1 MNINKKFINVINAV
15 TSKMPLATGWIILGV
30 LALIVLYIIFVFN
43 SLIMLRNRVNN
54 AWSQID
60 VQLKRRYDLIP
71 NLINSVKGYMKHER
85 GVLTEIT
92 KMRSKLVSGSMS
104 QKSKASDAVSNA
116 LKTIFAVSENYP
128 KLQASENF
136 KMLQEELAGTESKIA
151 FARQFY
157 NDNVMAL
164 NNKIQ
169 QFPSSVIANILK
181 FKERE
186 FFKSAESEKK
196 PVKVEF

>member
-1 MNINKKFINVINAV
+1 
-15 TSKMPLATGWIILGV
+15 MPNTILWIIVGI
-30 LALIVLYIIFVFN
+30 ATLIVLYIVITFN
-43 SLIMLRNRVNN
+43 SLISLRNRVDN

-71 NLINSVKGYMKHER
+71 NLVSAVKGYMKHER
-85 GVLTEIT
+85 GTLTEIT
-92 KMRSKLVSGSMS
+92 KMRSQLVSGSMS
-104 QKSKASDAVSNA
+104 EKSKASDSISKA
-116 LKTIFAVSENYP
+116 LKTIFAVSEDYP

-136 KMLQEELAGTESKIA
+136 KMLQEELSGTESKIA
-151 FARQFY
+151 FSRQFY
-157 NDNVMAL
+157 NDNILSL

-169 QFPSSVIANILK
+169 QFPSNVIANWLH

-186 FFKSAESEKK
+186 FFKSEGSERK

>member
-1 MNINKKFINVINAV
+1 MANVVLWVVVGI
-15 TSKMPLATGWIILGV
+15 
-30 LALIVLYIIFVFN
+30 LALMVLYAVFTFN

-71 NLINSVKGYMKHER
+71 NLVNSVKGYMKHEK
-85 GVLTEIT
+85 GVLTEVT
-92 KMRSKLVSGSMS
+92 KMRTKLVSGSMS
-104 QKSKASDAVSNA
+104 DKSKASDMVSNA
-116 LKTIFAVSENYP
+116 LKTIFAVAENYP

-164 NNKIQ
+164 NNKVQ
-169 QFPSSVIANILK
+169 QFPSSMIANMLN

-186 FFKSAESEKK
+186 FFKSAETEKK

>member
-1 MNINKKFINVINAV
+1 MVALIAWVII
-15 TSKMPLATGWIILGV
+15 GI
-30 LALIVLYIIFVFN
+30 LALIVLYVVITFN
-43 SLIMLRNRVNN
+43 SLIMLKNRVNN

-71 NLINSVKGYMKHER
+71 NLVNSVKGYMKHER
-85 GVLTEIT
+85 GVLTEVT
-92 KMRSKLVSGSMS
+92 KMRSSLISGSMS
-104 QKSKASDAVSNA
+104 QKAKASDAITNA
-116 LKTIFAVSENYP
+116 LKTIFAVSERYP

-157 NDNVMAL
+157 NDNVMSL

-169 QFPSSVIANILK
+169 QFPSNIIANMLN

-186 FFKSAESEKK
+186 FFKSAEEEKK
-196 PVKVEF
+196 AVKVEF

>member
-1 MNINKKFINVINAV
+1 MVN
-15 TSKMPLATGWIILGV
+15 IILW
-30 LALIVLYIIFVFN
+30 IVVGIIAFIVIYIILTFN

-71 NLINSVKGYMKHER
+71 NLINTVKGYMKHER
-85 GVLTEIT
+85 GVLTEVT
-92 KMRSKLVSGSMS
+92 KMRSKLISGSMS
-104 QKSKASDAVSNA
+104 EKAKASDAITNA
-116 LKTIFAVSENYP
+116 LKTIFAVAENYP

-151 FARQFY
+151 FSRQFF

-169 QFPSSVIANILK
+169 QFPSKIIANMMNL
-181 FKERE
+181 KERE
-186 FFKSAESEKK
+186 FFKVVESEKK

>member
-1 MNINKKFINVINAV
+1 MVNFVVLIF
-15 TSKMPLATGWIILGV
+15 GGILLV
-30 LALIVLYIIFVFN
+30 IVLYIVLTFN
-43 SLIMLRNRVNN
+43 SLISLRNRVDN

-71 NLINSVKGYMKHER
+71 NLINTVKGYMKHER
-85 GVLTEIT
+85 GVLTEVT
-92 KMRSKLVSGSMS
+92 KMRASLISGDMS
-104 QKSKASDAVSNA
+104 QKAKASDAITNA

-128 KLQASENF
+128 KLQSSENF
-136 KMLQEELAGTESKIA
+136 KMLQEELSGTESKIA

-157 NDNVMAL
+157 NDNVMIL

-169 QFPSSVIANILK
+169 QFPSRIIAIFLS

-186 FFKSAESEKK
+186 FFKTEESEKK
-196 PVKVEF
+196 NVKVEF

>member
-1 MNINKKFINVINAV
+1 MMVNVI
-15 TSKMPLATGWIILGV
+15 MWIIIGI
-30 LALIVLYIIFVFN
+30 IVLIFLYIVFTFN

-71 NLINSVKGYMKHER
+71 NLINSVKGYMKHEK
-85 GVLTEIT
+85 GVLTEVT
-92 KMRSKLVSGSMS
+92 KMSSQLMSGSMS
-104 QKSKASDAVSNA
+104 QKAKASDAITNA
-116 LKTIFAVSENYP
+116 LKTLFAVAENYP

-151 FARQFY
+151 YARQFY
-157 NDNVMAL
+157 NDNVMIL

-169 QFPSSVIANILK
+169 QFPSNVIAGMLK
-181 FKERE
+181 FSEKE
-186 FFKSAESEKK
+186 FFKSSEEEKK

>member
-1 MNINKKFINVINAV
+1 MK
-15 TSKMPLATGWIILGV
+15 SILSI
-30 LALIVLYIIFVFN
+30 A
-43 SLIMLRNRVNN
+43 
-54 AWSQID
+54 
-60 VQLKRRYDLIP
+60 
-71 NLINSVKGYMKHER
+71 
-85 GVLTEIT
+85 
-92 KMRSKLVSGSMS
+92 
-104 QKSKASDAVSNA
+104 
-116 LKTIFAVSENYP
+116 ENYP
-128 KLQASENF
+128 KLQANENF

-169 QFPSSVIANILK
+169 QFQSSTIANILK

>member
-1 MNINKKFINVINAV
+1 MAVIAWVIGGIVALFVLFII
-15 TSKMPLATGWIILGV
+15 AT
-30 LALIVLYIIFVFN
+30 FN
-43 SLIMLRNRVNN
+43 SLISLRNRVDN

-71 NLINSVKGYMKHER
+71 NLVNTVKGYMKHE
-85 GVLTEIT
+85 GGTLTEIT

-104 QKSKASDAVSNA
+104 EKSKASDAISQA
-116 LKTIFAVSENYP
+116 LKTIFAVSEDYP

-186 FFKSAESEKK
+186 FFKSAEEEKK
-196 PVKVEF
+196 SVKVEF

>member
-1 MNINKKFINVINAV
+1 MSNV
-15 TSKMPLATGWIILGV
+15 V
-30 LALIVLYIIFVFN
+30 LWVVAGIFALIVLYAVFTFN

-54 AWSQID
+54 SWSQID

-71 NLINSVKGYMKHER
+71 NLVNSVKGYMKHEKN
-85 GVLTEIT
+85 VLTQIT
-92 KMRSKLVSGSMS
+92 KMRSNLVSGSMG
-104 QKSKASDAVSNA
+104 QKAKASDMVSNA
-116 LKTIFAVSENYP
+116 LKTIFAVAENYP

-151 FARQFY
+151 FSRQFY

-164 NNKIQ
+164 NNRIQ
-169 QFPSSVIANILK
+169 QFPSSIIANMLN
-181 FKERE
+181 FKGKE
-186 FFKSAESEKK
+186 FFKSAETEKK

>member
-1 MNINKKFINVINAV
+1 MANVFLWTI
-15 TSKMPLATGWIILGV
+15 TGILS
-30 LALIVLYIIFVFN
+30 LIALYIILTFN
-43 SLIMLRNRVNN
+43 SLIMLRNRVEN
-54 AWSQID
+54 ALSQID

-71 NLINSVKGYMKHER
+71 NLVSSVKGYMKHEK

-92 KMRSKLVSGSMS
+92 KMRSSLISGSLS
-104 QKSKASDAVSNA
+104 QKSKASDAISNA

-136 KMLQEELAGTESKIA
+136 TMLQEELSGTESKIA
-151 FARQFY
+151 FSRQFY
-157 NDNVMAL
+157 NDNIMVL
-164 NNKIQ
+164 NNKVQ
-169 QFPSSVIANILK
+169 QFPSNIIANVLN

-186 FFKSAESEKK
+186 FFKTAESEKG